1 MSRGK
6 GYAIRNWIRLNVG
19 WVKITRPSEVKLCR
33 LSPEELT
40 AFVHI
45 IIAPLSSMSIMS
57 INLGK
62 MLIIAN
68 AIVITML

>member
-6 GYAIRNWIRLNVG
+6 GYALRNWIRLNVG
-19 WVKITRPSEVKLCR
+19 WVKITRPSEVKGCR

-40 AFVHI
+40 AVIHI
-45 IIAPLSSMSIMS
+45 NIAPFFSMS

-68 AIVITML
+68 AIVSTILYCR